1 MPFAADSAS
10 IPLSL
15 SLPGSRGLVFAHA
28 SLAVHL
34 EQLLSSLL
42 RLQIDRERAA
52 WARLAFCLLPEC
64 VGLDGSQ
71 PENALPVRVSSVR
84 ACRTT
89 TGVLSRQVQWYRS
102 CWAHSRFHRLLYQ
115 INVHWSGQFNIPG
128 GWLGTSWSSFCH
140 WDGRRENCFQGVKKE
155 RNGRSGVHTT
165 DAAIAT
171 WQMPL
176 AVYLA
181 LGVGT
186 TLGQLKWNGGWFT
199 GWAESRTRRKSRTFC
214 CKRKKRNAEWSLHTF
229 LGFLNTI
236 LINSNLSL
244 KFQGW
249 FRGIKGTNGDR
260 PQKRCK

>member
-1 MPFAADSAS
+1 MARGKQNFERSLSLFRVFFWMGWPTSNTLNWTWHFFFFFFFFWTLPIQLGTS
-10 IPLSL
+10 PLSL
-15 SLPGSRGLVFAHA
+15 RLRPISCPLLLTLLPSLSLPLPGSRGLVFAHA

-89 TGVLSRQVQWYRS
+89 TEVLSRQVQWYRN
-102 CWAHSRFHRLLYQ
+102 CWAHSCFHRLLYQ

-140 WDGRRENCFQGVKKE
+140 WDGRRENCFQGNKKE

-165 DAAIAT
+165 DAAIRHMT
-171 WQMPL
+171 D
-176 AVYLA
+176 AVGCLSC
-181 LGVGT
+181 LGC
-186 TLGQLKWNGGWFT
+186 WHN
-199 GWAESRTRRKSRTFC
+199 TRP
-214 CKRKKRNAEWSLHTF
+214 
-229 LGFLNTI
+229 I
-236 LINSNLSL
+236 
-244 KFQGW
+244 
-249 FRGIKGTNGDR
+249 
-260 PQKRCK
+260 